1 MHIRAGLRTEIIVN
15 IMFLMAAALLFAGV
29 LFVRLTEKELLDQR
43 LIGITAV
50 MNTLSRSLAL
60 EQDQNGV
67 LPLFQGLP
75 PGYTVD
81 GWVWTNRELVPRASE
96 EVSPGFRA
104 EPKPLTQVRL
114 TGEPVVRL
122 HYPSMLPW
130 SGDSTDS
137 YVVLTVP
144 IGRPGQFEGALQARF
159 SLQDVR
165 ARVQATYKMMALYV
179 ALYGAVLVLFGLYFL
194 HRTVV
199 RPIQTLQARSRHIA
213 AGDLEPA
220 PAIGGPKEVAEL
232 GDTLN
237 AMAAALKQSRQET
250 RAHID
255 ALQQANAE
263 VRQAQAELIRSEK
276 MASVGHLAAGMAH
289 EVGNPLGAL
298 IGYLD
303 YLKGEMSAGTQRDIV
318 DRSLAEASRIDR
330 LVRELLDYATPSLSE
345 GQVFEPVAALREAAE
360 LLRSQ
365 GVFEPLRLRDRLPA
379 SLPAVHMV
387 RHQLVQ
393 VFINLLLNA
402 RDASDEGDAIVL
414 AGGEDDR
421 GSWLSVQDE
430 GCGMSDEV
438 LSHIFDP
445 FFTTKAPDQG
455 RGLGLAVCQRLV
467 EDAGGRIEV
476 QSRPGQGSE
485 FMVRLPQVKEQ
496 A

>member
-1 MHIRAGLRTEIIVN
+1 MHIRAGLSTEIIVN

-43 LIGITAV
+43 LVGLTAV
-50 MNTLSRSLAL
+50 MNTLSRALASEQGQSGMPSLT
-60 EQDQNGV
+60 
-67 LPLFQGLP
+67 QGLP
-75 PGYTVD
+75 AGYVVE
-81 GWVWTNRELVPRASE
+81 GWVRTNRELEPLDSE
-96 EVSPGFRA
+96 EVTPGFRA
-104 EPKPLTQVRL
+104 ELKPLHQVRL

-122 HYPSMLPW
+122 HYPAMLPW
-130 SGDSTDS
+130 AGAKEES
-137 YVVLTVP
+137 YAVLTLP
-144 IGRPGQFEGALQARF
+144 IGRPGQFQGALQARF

-165 ARVQATYKMMALYV
+165 ARVQATYGVMALYV

-199 RPIQTLQARSRHIA
+199 RPIRDLQARSRRIA
-213 AGDLEPA
+213 AGDLEPG

-232 GDTLN
+232 GDTLG
-237 AMAAALKQSRQET
+237 AMAAALKQSHQET
-250 RAHID
+250 QAHIA

-289 EVGNPLGAL
+289 EIGNPLGAL

-303 YLKGEMSAGTQRDIV
+303 FLKGEMPGGSQREIV
-318 DRSLAEASRIDR
+318 DRTLVEAGRIDR
-330 LVRELLDYATPSLSE
+330 LVRDLLDYAAPSRSDS
-345 GQVFEPVAALREAAE
+345 QVFEPVAALREAAE

-365 GVFEPLRLRDRLPA
+365 GVFESLHLHDRLPTA
-379 SLPAVHMV
+379 LPPVHLV

-402 RDASDEGDAIVL
+402 RDASDEGGTIVL
-414 AGGEDDR
+414 ASGEDDR
-421 GSWLSVQDE
+421 GNWLSVRDE
-430 GCGMSDEV
+430 GCGMNAEV

-467 EDAGGRIEV
+467 DEAGGCIEA
-476 QSRPGQGSE
+476 QSSPGYGSE
-485 FMVRLPQVKEQ
+485 FIVRLPKAGEQ
-496 A
+496 R